1 MPANNWI
8 FRQMSGS
15 NPKTITLEGYAAPF
29 GRPRQKPVVKDKLE
43 LRNSRVQYPGSDNV
57 TRHVFGTKRP
67 PITLAGRWMD
77 KFLGEGRSE
86 ELINR
91 FEDLVQDGR
100 LCAVSW
106 GNIVS
111 YIGLPVSIEI
121 DRESATQVAW
131 TLEIDVDRRQDTRTV
146 SDIPQLRSNQTIG
159 DKVQEL
165 LLESQLKDWVS
176 TGIISQPGGGPE
188 LKPQLFD
195 SVGDILGNI
204 GTATSQVAKY
214 ANQVDDFEKASVNT
228 LQQFRAN
235 IHQIKTGYVALTDT
249 MSAIPIDAS
258 LFIRQADDDIK
269 FLTFQ
274 NKTEYDSLI
283 LLQILADLERD
294 TNRIETG
301 LSTTSYTARDG
312 DTWEFMA
319 TKFYADAGKSD
330 IIRQAN
336 GIRYGE
342 RPSAGRTYLVPT
354 Q

>member
-15 NPKTITLEGYAAPF
+15 DPKTITLEGYAAPF

-43 LRNSRVQYPGSDNV
+43 LRNARVQYPGSDNV
-57 TRHVFGTKRP
+57 TRHVFGTKRA

-77 KFLGEGRSE
+77 KFLGIGRSA
-86 ELINR
+86 ELIR
-91 FEDLVQDGR
+91 AFEALVADGR
-100 LCAVSW
+100 LCAISW
-106 GNIVS
+106 GSIVS
-111 YIGLPVSIEI
+111 YVGLPTSIEI
-121 DRESATQVAW
+121 DRESETEVAW
-131 TLEIDVDRRQDTRTV
+131 ILEIDIDRRADRTTARTEYLQ
-146 SDIPQLRSNQTIG
+146 SDSTVGAKI
-159 DKVQEL
+159 QEL
-165 LLESQLKDWVS
+165 LLESKLRDWEK
-176 TGIISQPGGGPE
+176 TGIITQPGGGPE
-188 LKPQLFD
+188 LKPQLLD
-195 SVGDILGNI
+195 TVGDILGTI
-204 GTATSQVAKY
+204 GTATSQVAKF

-258 LFIRQADDDIK
+258 LFVRQADDDIK

-274 NKTEYDSLI
+274 NKTEYETLV
-283 LLQILADLERD
+283 LLQILADLERS

-319 TKFYADAGKSD
+319 TKYYADAGKSD

>member
-8 FRQMSGS
+8 FRQTSGS

-57 TRHVFGTKRP
+57 TRHVFGTKRD
-67 PITLAGRWMD
+67 PITINGRWMD
-77 KFLGEGRSE
+77 KFLGVGRSA
-86 ELINR
+86 ELVR
-91 FEDLVQDGR
+91 AFEALVADGR
-100 LCAVSW
+100 LCVISW
-106 GNIVS
+106 GSIVS
-111 YIGLPVSIEI
+111 YVGLPVSIEI
-121 DRESATQVAW
+121 DRESETEVAW
-131 TLEIDVDRRQDTRTV
+131 ILEIDIDRRADRTTARTEYLQSSSTV
-146 SDIPQLRSNQTIG
+146 G
-159 DKVQEL
+159 DKIQEL
-165 LLESQLKDWVS
+165 LLESQLRDWEK
-176 TGIISQPGGGPE
+176 TGIITQPGGGPE
-188 LKPQLFD
+188 LKPQLLD
-195 SVGDILGNI
+195 TVGDILGSI
-204 GTATSQVAKY
+204 GTATSQVAKF

-258 LFIRQADDDIK
+258 LFVRQADDDIK

-274 NKTEYDSLI
+274 NKTEYETLV
-283 LLQILADLERD
+283 LLQILADLERS